1 MKNIAFFT
9 PSLDQIS
16 ESFIRLQITILKP
29 KLIFYSGYDTKKYI
43 HTLNNETFK
52 IVRLR
57 HMMVN
62 KLLPNAHKFK
72 RDKLVLKVLKTHKID
87 LLVFQYSLTAINNY
101 GWLKDCKIPF
111 IIHFHGFDISCD
123 YIFLEYNNML
133 KCLVERASGLISVS
147 TKMTKR
153 ILDVSTNIR
162 GTILTQPCP
171 PSMGILKTTS
181 KNKMSNDKKAT
192 CIIINGRFVNKKA
205 PFFHLFVIK
214 RVIDILQVNT
224 QDVPKFYVEWVGN
237 GILLEAAENL
247 SKQLKLSDIVNF
259 NGALSHS
266 EAINI
271 VELGDIF
278 LQFSHLAIGGDRE
291 GTPVSLLEAGLIG
304 LACIGTR
311 HEGIEDIIDHGINGY
326 LVEEG
331 DIETAAS
338 YLVEL
343 LSNHV
348 LRDKF
353 GLEISNKINSKYNE
367 EIYFEEM
374 TRLFYSASK
383 HHF

>member
-9 PSLDQIS
+9 PALDQVS

-29 KLIFYSGYDTKKYI
+29 KLIFYSGYESKKYI
-43 HTLNNETFK
+43 HTINNETFR

-57 HMMVN
+57 HRIVN
-62 KLLPNAHKFK
+62 KLLPNAHKYK
-72 RDKLVLKVLKTHKID
+72 RDKLVKKLLKKHKID
-87 LLVFQYSLTAINNY
+87 ILIFQYSLTAINNY
-101 GWLKDCKIPF
+101 GWLKDCGIPF

-123 YIFLEYNNML
+123 YIFLENNNTL
-133 KCLVERASGLISVS
+133 KCLVERASGLVSVS

-153 ILDVSTNIR
+153 ILDLSSNIR
-162 GTILTQPCP
+162 CTILTQPCP
-171 PSMGILKTTS
+171 PSMGILKTSS
-181 KNKMSNDKKAT
+181 KNKTVNHKKGT
-192 CIIINGRFVNKKA
+192 CIVINGRFVNKKA

-247 SKQLKLSDIVNF
+247 SKQLKLSNIVNF

-271 VELGDIF
+271 VELGDIY

-291 GTPVSLLEAGLIG
+291 GTPVSLLEAGLLG

-311 HEGIEDIIDHGINGY
+311 HEGIEDVIDHAINGY

-331 DIETAAS
+331 DIETAAF

-343 LSNHV
+343 LSNRV
-348 LRDKF
+348 LRGKF
-353 GLEISNKINSKYNE
+353 GMEISNKIKSKFNE
-367 EIYFEEM
+367 EIYFENI
-374 TRLFYSASK
+374 TKLFYSAKK
-383 HHF
+383 HYS